1 MGKAI
6 FALSFLTLAFL
17 TLAIGPAHAE
27 NIQSLGSNTRG
38 AQIFVDRDSL
48 KVTPP
53 IRGLRNFE
61 AVQIL
66 ASYDLSGVRSDP
78 ARTEKALYSFNC
90 KARTI
95 NLLSYQRYRAN
106 GTKLH
111 DWKAADLDF
120 KYEPVAPG
128 SLTEAAMLYACSGGK
143 LPSTPVPN
151 QSEGLAKVEDEE

>member
-1 MGKAI
+1 MGRFSLLVCLIMGSSGGAQ
-6 FALSFLTLAFL
+6 
-17 TLAIGPAHAE
+17 AE
-27 NIQSLGSNTRG
+27 NLQSLGSNARG

-48 KVTPP
+48 KVSPP
-53 IRGLRNFE
+53 VRGLRNFE

-120 KYEPVAPG
+120 KYEAVTPG
-128 SLTEAAMLYACSGGK
+128 SLTEAAMAFACSGGK
-143 LPSTPVPN
+143 LPAAPVAD
-151 QSEGLAKVEDEE
+151 EAGGLAKVEDDE